1 MEDIYNPNQQIHIDR
16 GTRKLV
22 VRSLQDTTPILE
34 DNKIIRNHMPEAQRG
49 DLQRIAQIPIIA
61 LKVKTKERF
70 GHSNF
75 YKLNNEEQTNII
87 KEMVNSNEYMFFRTG
102 DKKL

>member
-1 MEDIYNPNQQIHIDR
+1 MEDIYNSNQPIHIDR

-22 VRSLQDTTPILE
+22 VRSKQDTTPILE
-34 DNKIIRNHMPEAQRG
+34 DNKILRNHMTEAQRG

-70 GHSNF
+70 GQSNF
-75 YKLNNEEQTNII
+75 YKLNNEEQTKII
-87 KEMVNSNEYMFFRTG
+87 K
-102 DKKL
+102 